1 MCGDFISMACPVRT
15 GRLRALAARIGYAVR
30 TSRLS
35 DSDGIRFMSP
45 LADVLLDLRDELAH
59 VRRRWPVSS
68 APVGVKLQ
76 LDLLQVLA
84 QRVPHHSSA
93 TMSTLPS
100 PVIIKLE
107 DHVSMSSSLHS
118 PSMSPS
124 AMSPP
129 SCMRSVLAASTDSCT
144 TFLDLVGAWE
154 PSFVQSSVVTVSS
167 VPIIPLCSSSV
178 GASSDYVNQDV
189 VMCATC
195 DVVNDSVGDRYS
207 DVDQVLHDVL
217 VAVPGAKDIL
227 TSIWHDLSL
236 PKLLPSVDRMGLHS
250 SPEYI
255 CANFRWHHSR
265 SPRFSAANIRSPVH
279 PDPRL
284 VDGII
289 PLDVAALRRGL
300 FIADTN

>member
-1 MCGDFISMACPVRT
+1 
-15 GRLRALAARIGYAVR
+15 
-30 TSRLS
+30 
-35 DSDGIRFMSP
+35 
-45 LADVLLDLRDELAH
+45 
-59 VRRRWPVSS
+59 
-68 APVGVKLQ
+68 
-76 LDLLQVLA
+76 
-84 QRVPHHSSA
+84 
-93 TMSTLPS
+93 
-100 PVIIKLE
+100 
-107 DHVSMSSSLHS
+107 
-118 PSMSPS
+118 
-124 AMSPP
+124 
-129 SCMRSVLAASTDSCT
+129 MRSVLAASTDSCT

-265 SPRFSAANIRSPVH
+265 SPRFSASNLRSPVH